1 MVHTPHPTRVAALV
15 AVSMVMCCGA
25 LCNAVLSSG
34 RAPPC
39 STHAQAHARSSDA
52 LACCEPHPM
61 LLAAVP
67 YTADERRIIGAAAAV
82 PAVPAAQRGASCRHA
97 CRMRSHAHMSMRAAA
112 VGSAHAARLAAWP
125 LDSGRRTSLASVR
138 ARHTVTGT
146 ALCTLGLVRTSPSR
160 HAYRGPYP
168 DRIGRAHV

>member
-1 MVHTPHPTRVAALV
+1 MAAAACSLPAARPHASYLHSRGPLLTTLV
-15 AVSMVMCCGA
+15 LG
-25 LCNAVLSSG
+25 
-34 RAPPC
+34 
-39 STHAQAHARSSDA
+39 DA
-52 LACCEPHPM
+52 LHRLRM
-61 LLAAVP
+61 
-67 YTADERRIIGAAAAV
+67 ADELAVDAAANIFIGAAAAV
-82 PAVPAAQRGASCRHA
+82 PAVPAAQRGAAAQARGTSCRHA

-160 HAYRGPYP
+160 RAHRGP
-168 DRIGRAHV
+168 